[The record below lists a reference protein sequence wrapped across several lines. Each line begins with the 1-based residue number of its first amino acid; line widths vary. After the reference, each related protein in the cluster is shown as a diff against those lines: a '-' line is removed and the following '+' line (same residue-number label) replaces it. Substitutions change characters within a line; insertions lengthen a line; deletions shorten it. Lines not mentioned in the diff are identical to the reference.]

1 MIKKV
6 AFQKF
11 FQQQQIASDKNRIKK
26 SENRVV

>member
-26 SENRVV
+26 VKIE